1 MKNLR
6 HILGLYKGVLDV
18 LGLKEV
24 LTAQTFCS
32 VTFICNVASQ
42 DKKITLKCH
51 MTAFRLHIFTVVCQ
65 SVLHTQKLCK

>member
-32 VTFICNVASQ
+32 VMFICNVASQ
-42 DKKITLKCH
+42 DKEITLKCH
-51 MTAFRLHIFTVVCQ
+51 MTAFR
-65 SVLHTQKLCK
+65 